1 MAENEFVTSDTPYE
15 DATPVQ
21 EVVKPKNENIKG
33 IVTSGWVLAF
43 VLPFVGAIINW
54 WLIRNNKKYN
64 LNIISSL
71 TALVISCVL
80 SGAILFYLFYT
91 LYFYF
96 IIG

>member
-1 MAENEFVTSDTPYE
+1 MAEHEFVTSDTPYE
-15 DATPVQ
+15 ETIPVQ
-21 EVVKPKNENIKG
+21 ENAKPKSENIKG

-80 SGAILFYLFYT
+80 SGAILFYIFYN